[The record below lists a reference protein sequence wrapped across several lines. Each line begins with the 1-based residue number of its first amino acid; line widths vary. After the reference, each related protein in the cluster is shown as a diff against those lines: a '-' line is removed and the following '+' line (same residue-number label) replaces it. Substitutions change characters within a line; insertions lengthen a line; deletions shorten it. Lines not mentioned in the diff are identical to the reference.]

1 MKAHLFVAAALILGG
16 CATHSSSGAAAG
28 SASVGRAGDANMTCV
43 QIADEAAALSQR
55 MGGTPNGGVLGA
67 ASGVAKAGASMLIP
81 GAGLVIAGADALT
94 APERERREAEAA
106 AMQGRWHYLS
116 GLYTA
121 KRCLQ
126 GG

>member
-1 MKAHLFVAAALILGG
+1 VRAHIPIAAALILGG
-16 CATHSSSGAAAG
+16 CATQSSSGAAAG
-28 SASVGRAGDANMTCV
+28 PASVVRAGDANMTCV
-43 QIADEAAALSQR
+43 QIADEAAGLSQR

-106 AMQGRWHYLS
+106 AMQGRWHYLN

-121 KRCLQ
+121 KNCLQ